1 MPIIII
7 LIFIFLLVIVPGFR
21 VIRQYER
28 GVVFTLGK
36 YSGIRNPG
44 LRVVIPYL
52 QTITRVD
59 VRTTPIDVAKQE
71 VITKDNVTV
80 GVDAIVYFRGNRS
93 RHRGGRLFRQRQQPS
108 SRLPSVSRWSGTG
121 S

>member
-1 MPIIII
+1 MPIVII

-44 LRVVIPYL
+44 LRVVIQYL
-52 QTITRVD
+52 
-59 VRTTPIDVAKQE
+59 
-71 VITKDNVTV
+71 
-80 GVDAIVYFRGNRS
+80 
-93 RHRGGRLFRQRQQPS
+93 
-108 SRLPSVSRWSGTG
+108 
-121 S
+121 